1 MRRER
6 SREMEQYMDMG
17 MDWVMT
23 SGVSVVYALVIL
35 VVGLW
40 ISKLLTKM
48 TRRALSKKEV
58 EPTLVKFGTN
68 ILYAILVVFVITAT
82 MNKVGIQTT
91 SLIAVIGA
99 AGLAIGLA
107 LQGSLANFAAGV
119 LIIIFHPF
127 KVGDVIEGAGV
138 LGSVKEL
145 GIFTTVLKTPDNK
158 TIFIP
163 NGSLAGG
170 NITNYTL
177 EDTRRVEMTVGVGYG
192 EDIKKVKE
200 VLTDIIT
207 SDERVLK
214 DPEPVVALL
223 ELADSSVNFVVRPWT
238 KTEDYW
244 GVYFDTMAAVKL
256 RLDEEGIEIPFPQ
269 TDVHLHPVG
278 GEGEAA

>member
-1 MRRER
+1 
-6 SREMEQYMDMG
+6 MEQYMDMG

>member
-1 MRRER
+1 M
-6 SREMEQYMDMG
+6 
-17 MDWVMT
+17 
-23 SGVSVVYALVIL
+23 
-35 VVGLW
+35 W
-40 ISKLLTKM
+40 IAKFLTRM
-48 TRRALSKKEV
+48 TRRALDKKEV

-68 ILYAILVVFVITAT
+68 ILYAIVVVFVITAT

-91 SLIAVIGA
+91 SLIAIIGA

-138 LGSVKEL
+138 LGTVHEL
-145 GIFTTVLKTPDNK
+145 GIFTTVMKTPDKK
-158 TIFIP
+158 TIFVP
-163 NGSLAGG
+163 NGNLAGG

-177 EDTRRVEMTVGVGYG
+177 EETRRVDMTVGVGYG
-192 EDIKKVKE
+192 EDIRKVKD
-200 VLTDIIT
+200 VLMDIIT
-207 SDERVLK
+207 SDDRVLK
-214 DPEPVVALL
+214 DPEPVVAVL

-244 GVYFDTMAAVKL
+244 GVYFDTMAGMKL
-256 RLDEEGIEIPFPQ
+256 RLDEDGIEIPFPQ

>member
-1 MRRER
+1 
-6 SREMEQYMDMG
+6 MEQYMDMG
-17 MDWVMT
+17 MNWVMT
-23 SGVSVVYALVIL
+23 SGVSIIYALVIL
-35 VVGLW
+35 VLGLW
-40 ISKLLTKM
+40 ISKMLARM
-48 TRRALSKKEV
+48 TRKALNKKEV

-68 ILYAILVVFVITAT
+68 ILYAMLVVFVITAT

-91 SLIAVIGA
+91 SLIAVLGA

-119 LIIIFHPF
+119 LIIMFHPF

-138 LGSVKEL
+138 LGVVKEL
-145 GIFTTVLKTPDNK
+145 GVFTTVLKTPDNK
-158 TIFIP
+158 TIFVP

-170 NITNYTL
+170 NITNFTL
-177 EDTRRVEMTVGVGYG
+177 EENRRVDMVVGVGYG
-192 EDIKKVKE
+192 EDVRRVKE

-207 SDERVLK
+207 GDERVLK
-214 DPEPVVALL
+214 DPEPVVEVL

-278 GEGEAA
+278 GEAAA

>member
-1 MRRER
+1 
-6 SREMEQYMDMG
+6 MEQFMERG
-17 MDWVMT
+17 IDWVAT
-23 SGVSVVYALVIL
+23 SGLSFVYAIVIL
-35 VVGLW
+35 MLGLW
-40 ISKLLTKM
+40 MSKMLTKM
-48 TRRALSKKEV
+48 MKKALNKREV

-68 ILYAILVVFVITAT
+68 ILYAILIVFVITAT

-91 SLIAVIGA
+91 SLIAVLGA

-119 LIIIFHPF
+119 LIIMFHPF

-138 LGSVKEL
+138 LGVVHEL
-145 GIFTTVLKTPDNK
+145 GIFTTVMKTPDNK
-158 TIFIP
+158 TIFVP

-177 EDTRRVEMTVGVGYG
+177 EEKRRVDMVVGVGYG
-192 EDIKKVKE
+192 EDVRKVKD
-200 VLTDIIT
+200 VLMDIIT
-207 SDERVLK
+207 SDDRVLK
-214 DPEPVVALL
+214 DPEPLVAVL

>member
-1 MRRER
+1 
-6 SREMEQYMDMG
+6 MEQYMDKG
-17 MDWVMT
+17 MEWVLT
-23 SGVSVVYALVIL
+23 SGVSVVYALIIL

-40 ISKLLTKM
+40 ISKLLTGM
-48 TRRALSKKEV
+48 TRKALNKREV

-158 TIFIP
+158 TIFVP

-177 EDTRRVEMTVGVGYG
+177 EENRRVDMVVGVGYG
-192 EDIKKVKE
+192 EDVRRVKE
-200 VLTDIIT
+200 VLTDIVT

-214 DPEPVVALL
+214 DPAPVVEVL

-238 KTEDYW
+238 KTGDYW
-244 GVYFDTMAAVKL
+244 GVYFDTMATVKL

>member
-1 MRRER
+1 
-6 SREMEQYMDMG
+6 
-17 MDWVMT
+17 
-23 SGVSVVYALVIL
+23 
-35 VVGLW
+35 
-40 ISKLLTKM
+40 
-48 TRRALSKKEV
+48 
-58 EPTLVKFGTN
+58 
-68 ILYAILVVFVITAT
+68 

-91 SLIAVIGA
+91 SLIAIIGA

-192 EDIKKVKE
+192 EDIRKVKE